1 MKSKTTIN
9 SLLTIFR
16 QAMTPPTAIER
27 IEAHLEAALD
37 ITRDTERPEA
47 ECMAELRKRLALL
60 PCDI

>member
-1 MKSKTTIN
+1 MKPKNMIALEAVFRRECGKPITTI
-9 SLLTIFR
+9 
-16 QAMTPPTAIER
+16 ER
-27 IEAHLEAALD
+27 LAAHLEAALD